1 MKAQQTV
8 SVIIPSYNHKRYIE
22 AAILSVK
29 KQTYEPIELVVV
41 DDGSTDGS
49 VDLLLELRKEFGF
62 QLKCQKNVGV
72 CATLNRG
79 IAEMA
84 NGSYIALLASDDLWH
99 PDKIRLQIDA
109 LETSPGSELCFSQA
123 MEFKS
128 DKKLLSGSTFP
139 ARCMTGNVLN
149 QVFLRQHV
157 PAGTM
162 LFSRG
167 LYDYLGGFDES
178 LTEEDWDFVI
188 RSAAVTEFC
197 AVNTP
202 LLYYRNH
209 GLNTMRVR
217 SRRDIFAEKVKL
229 LKKNSGLVNP
239 LIFATSLSAHF
250 IHDCILHRVA
260 KKA

>member
-84 NGSYIALLASDDLWH
+84 SGSYIALLASDD
-99 PDKIRLQIDA
+99 
-109 LETSPGSELCFSQA
+109 
-123 MEFKS
+123 
-128 DKKLLSGSTFP
+128 
-139 ARCMTGNVLN
+139 
-149 QVFLRQHV
+149 
-157 PAGTM
+157 
-162 LFSRG
+162 
-167 LYDYLGGFDES
+167 
-178 LTEEDWDFVI
+178 
-188 RSAAVTEFC
+188 
-197 AVNTP
+197 
-202 LLYYRNH
+202 
-209 GLNTMRVR
+209 
-217 SRRDIFAEKVKL
+217 
-229 LKKNSGLVNP
+229 
-239 LIFATSLSAHF
+239 
-250 IHDCILHRVA
+250 
-260 KKA
+260 